1 MQTRRKMIF
10 YRLIAFLI
18 MAGCGALLTWAI
30 ANSLAAGH
38 FDYSAFIAND
48 KIRFLIEEYGNV
60 FCAFVTMLWVNIVML
75 LAEIMSKLSLDFA
88 TYMELIYLFVTTPVC
103 ALLLTYFYV
112 TGTEIPFAGKVLL
125 WVGITNALW
134 LTGRFIRRY
143 HRHWT
148 KLDRTDAEI
157 IYTVFGKNA
166 VLKRTRDEALCFD
179 GIFLNASL
187 APSLRPGQSVELEE
201 IRKD

>member
-1 MQTRRKMIF
+1 MV
-10 YRLIAFLI
+10 
-18 MAGCGALLTWAI
+18 AGCGALLTWAL

-38 FDYSAFIAND
+38 FDYSALIAND
-48 KIRFLIEEYGNV
+48 KIRFLIEHGNV
-60 FCAFVTMLWVNIVML
+60 ICAFGAMLWINIVML
-75 LAEIMSKLSLDFA
+75 FAEITSKFLLDFV
-88 TYMELIYLFVTTPVC
+88 TCMELNYLFGTAPVY
-103 ALLLTYFYV
+103 AFLLTYFYV
-112 TGTEIPFAGKVLL
+112 TGTEISFTGKLLL

-134 LTGRFIRRY
+134 LTGSFIRRY

-166 VLKRTRDEALCFD
+166 VLKRTQDEALCFD

-187 APSLRPGQSVELEE
+187 APSLRPGQSVDLGE
-201 IRKD
+201 IRRD